1 MTPELVITSST
12 GIGHPLADPVKVAQ
26 YVAEGD
32 TVKLVRR
39 TESDVKSLYAYYR
52 YGVLHGHVR
61 LRWGFIDEVFG
72 VDWALPDDQMLTE
85 VLRKAMA
92 EGLSVDL
99 VTGSSP
105 GWSDP
110 WSRSSRWRVVDLS
123 YDEALFEQDG
133 VRQRIPLH
141 EVQAVGLVRSP

>member
-1 MTPELVITSST
+1 
-12 GIGHPLADPVKVAQ
+12 VKVAQ

-72 VDWALPDDQMLTE
+72 VDWALPDDQRLAE
-85 VLRKAMA
+85 VLRRAMA
-92 EGLSVDL
+92 EGLTVDL

-105 GWSDP
+105 GWNNP
-110 WSRSSRWRVVDLS
+110 WFRASRWRVVELS
-123 YDEALFEQDG
+123 CGEALFEQDG
-133 VRQRIPLH
+133 LRQRIPLR
-141 EVQAVGLVRSP
+141 EVQAVGLVGSP